1 MDTASH
7 TARHAFHRFLRNEEG
22 ATIIEYAFVSPL
34 MLWLVMWII
43 EYGLIVVV
51 SSMLSNATNEA
62 GRRAKTGA
70 MYKTDN
76 PSVASREQMVRQT
89 VIDLMGSWIREPG
102 ILTVES
108 TPRGTYRDP
117 GVTNLGTS
125 GQIIDM
131 RVTYR
136 WDTITPALKYTIPGY
151 GENRAINGDSVT
163 LVAHVL
169 VKNENF

>member
-1 MDTASH
+1 MDLSRSNTSRAL
-7 TARHAFHRFLRNEEG
+7 RRFMHNETG

-34 MLWLVMWII
+34 LLWLIMWIL
-43 EYGLIVVV
+43 EYGLIVIVA
-51 SSMLSNATNEA
+51 SMLSNATNEA

-70 MYKTDN
+70 SYATSN
-76 PSVASREQMVRQT
+76 PSVATREEMVRQT
-89 VIDLMGSWIREPG
+89 VLDLMGAWIRKPED
-102 ILTVES
+102 IMVES

-117 GVTNLGTS
+117 GVVNLGAS

-136 WDTITPALKYTIPGY
+136 WNTITPALKYTVPGY
-151 GENRAINGDSVT
+151 GQGRLINEDSVT

-169 VKNENF
+169 VKNEDF